1 MLGNVVTNELYFDI
15 LDMSTKGQKA
25 TGDQSL
31 LMKLLPK
38 YWKYIQNINSKD
50 HADRDIRMQHT
61 IAAFPPKHTIL
72 AEKPLPFSYLT
83 KKHISMGCTFAK
95 PLKLYF

>member
-1 MLGNVVTNELYFDI
+1 MSGSVVTNELYFDF

-25 TGDQSL
+25 TGDQNL

-38 YWKYIQNINSKD
+38 YWKYINSKD

-61 IAAFPPKHTIL
+61 ITAFPPKHTIL
-72 AEKPLPFSYLT
+72 AD
-83 KKHISMGCTFAK
+83 
-95 PLKLYF
+95 